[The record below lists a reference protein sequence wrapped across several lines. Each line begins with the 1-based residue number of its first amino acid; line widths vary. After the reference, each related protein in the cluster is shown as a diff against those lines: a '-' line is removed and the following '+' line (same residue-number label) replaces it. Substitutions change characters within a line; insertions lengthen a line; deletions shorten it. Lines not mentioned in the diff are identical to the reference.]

1 MLRAGFVAF
10 IVLAVCFFVNPWI
23 EIRWQE
29 VAVFSAFFAG
39 AILCLG
45 FSFLFHTVYCHSE
58 QVGYIFGKW
67 VDLCCVCIL
76 YSVCCRHACYLILMQ
91 VVVHWN
97 IVYPSVHRQHLN
109 TNDFLEIERKY
120 DRDCS
125 PLFCIQQLCP
135 VTTVIGLLN
144 WTVLAGELLLA

>member
-1 MLRAGFVAF
+1 MFVLCVGFIAF

-58 QVGYIFGKW
+58 QVGYIFGKY
-67 VDLCCVCIL
+67 VDLWVPCV
-76 YSVCCRHACYLILMQ
+76 V
-91 VVVHWN
+91 
-97 IVYPSVHRQHLN
+97 
-109 TNDFLEIERKY
+109 
-120 DRDCS
+120 
-125 PLFCIQQLCP
+125 
-135 VTTVIGLLN
+135 
-144 WTVLAGELLLA
+144 

>member
-1 MLRAGFVAF
+1 MLVLCLGFVAF

-58 QVGYIFGKW
+58 QVGYIFGKY
-67 VDLCCVCIL
+67 VGFVG
-76 YSVCCRHACYLILMQ
+76 SVCTFYHPRSEGG
-91 VVVHWN
+91 
-97 IVYPSVHRQHLN
+97 IVLHSVCDFVCLSVGQHYNL
-109 TNDFLEIERKY
+109 
-120 DRDCS
+120 
-125 PLFCIQQLCP
+125 
-135 VTTVIGLLN
+135 
-144 WTVLAGELLLA
+144 